1 MARFCGNVG
10 FAISNLTQHSVY
22 EDSIVEH
29 QYYGDVLQLSSRF
42 SSSDKV
48 LDDLSLGNRISIV
61 ADAFAN
67 EHFHSIKYVVYMG
80 ARWEV
85 TNVTVQRPRL
95 ILTFGGVY
103 NGPTPDS

>member
-10 FAISNLTQHSVY
+10 FAVSVEREHSVC
-22 EDSIVEH
+22 EDTVTERN
-29 QYYGDVLQLSSRF
+29 YFGDVLQFSSRHA
-42 SSSDKV
+42 SSDKV
-48 LDDLSLGNRISIV
+48 LDYLTLGNRISIV

-67 EHFHSIKYVVYMG
+67 EYFHSIKYVEYMG

-85 TNVTVQRPRL
+85 TDVTVQRPRL
-95 ILTFGGVY
+95 ILNFGGVY